1 MTIPAS
7 FANLGW
13 KTYIIYAIFNACF
26 VPIIYF
32 FLRMFFLLLE
42 LIVAETAGRS
52 LEDLDVI
59 FAAGGNPVKVEKA
72 MPKTHINHNEARK
85 ALGLATDGTP
95 ENGSVQEV
103 NINQKEK
110 V

>member
-13 KTYIIYAIFNACF
+13 KTYVIYAIFNACF

-32 FLRMFFLLLE
+32 FLRMFFLVME
-42 LIVAETAGRS
+42 LMIAETAGRS

-72 MPKTHINHNEARK
+72 MPKSHINHNEARK

-95 ENGSVQEV
+95 ENGSIQEV
-103 NINQKEK
+103 SIKQNEK